1 MTPDGKTVRGYY
13 FMTLELLRALYLQ
26 KFGRQLELS
35 PDAEIISQFEIE
47 REKAYETYS
56 IRYEIRQDH
65 TRQRDEQYQHC
76 LESLRL
82 HPNEKLHLWQ
92 IKDSS
97 EALSL
102 FTDIAVQE
110 LIGVIFPPVKFI
122 LKPGEGLSAF
132 QTLSNWN
139 LLPLIEYL
147 QSKTIDPQSLI
158 DETGG
163 EIEFTEDRGINV
175 NNVHNCIISSMNL
188 SLKSNKLSS
197 LIIDGRFDLTVASL
211 IKIYGDFRK
220 VYVPYDDADGYV
232 FNEDRL
238 KGNYSLSVLIF
249 RNDGYEREDEMVV
262 HQIRLYFPELI
273 LSE

>member
-13 FMTLELLRALYLQ
+13 FMALEILSSLYLQ
-26 KFGRQLELS
+26 KYGRELQLGA
-35 PDAEIISQFEIE
+35 DAEILSQFEIE
-47 REKAYETYS
+47 REKIYGTYL
-56 IRYEIRQDH
+56 IRYEIRQDF
-65 TRQRDEQYQHC
+65 TKQRDEQYENC

-82 HPNEKLHLWQ
+82 HPEEKVHLWG
-92 IKDSS
+92 IKD
-97 EALSL
+97 LSGGMIL
-102 FTDIAVQE
+102 FTDIAVKE

-139 LLPLIEYL
+139 LLPLIKYL

-249 RNDGYEREDEMVV
+249 RNDGYKREDEMVV
-262 HQIRLYFPELI
+262 YQISLYFP
-273 LSE
+273 